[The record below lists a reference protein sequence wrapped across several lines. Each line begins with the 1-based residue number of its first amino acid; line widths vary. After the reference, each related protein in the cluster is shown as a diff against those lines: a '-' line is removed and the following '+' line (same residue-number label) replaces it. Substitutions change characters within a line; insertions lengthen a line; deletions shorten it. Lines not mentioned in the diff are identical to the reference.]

1 MYFDNLT
8 LVSLLVFAIALGSF
22 IKVCLV
28 NSCMTSND
36 HPENDQPEKDR

>member
-22 IKVCLV
+22 IKVCLID
-28 NSCMTSND
+28 SCMTSND
-36 HPENDQPEKDR
+36 RPGEDQ

>member
-8 LVSLLVFAIALGSF
+8 LVALLVFAIALGSF
-22 IKVCLV
+22 INVCLV

-36 HPENDQPEKDR
+36 HPEKDK